1 MPPLIIQPYVENAVW
16 HGLMH
21 KKESGH
27 LDIELYTHDEIL
39 FCKITDD
46 GIGRKK
52 AAELKSKS
60 ALSYKSMGMSITA
73 DRLALLQQQDQLGA
87 HISIND
93 LVLADCSAGGT
104 EVIIKIPF

>member
-1 MPPLIIQPYVENAVW
+1 
-16 HGLMH
+16 MH

-27 LDIELYTHDEIL
+27 LDIDLYTKGEFL

-60 ALSYKSMGMSITA
+60 ALSYKSMGMTITA
-73 DRLALLQQQDQLGA
+73 DRIAILQQQDQLGA
-87 HISIND
+87 HIVIND
-93 LVLADCSAGGT
+93 LVLADGSAAGT
-104 EVIIKIPF
+104 EVVIKIPFNNDQSDTYR